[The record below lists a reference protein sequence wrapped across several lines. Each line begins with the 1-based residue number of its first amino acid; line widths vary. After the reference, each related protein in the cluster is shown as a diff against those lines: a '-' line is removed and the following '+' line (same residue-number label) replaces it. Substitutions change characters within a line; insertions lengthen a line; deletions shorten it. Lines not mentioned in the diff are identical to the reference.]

1 MGMSRKAKGRR
12 RARRRTQIVASILGT
27 WVCVGYAVA
36 LAQAAQ
42 PQEQQDIV
50 VTEMRIPTHGSG
62 KKGLEAVMVRP
73 NDKTAHPLALL
84 THGTPREAQQ
94 RSEMTPLRMIPQ
106 AREFARRGWTA
117 VIVMRRGYG
126 DSGGSYE
133 EDAHACGR
141 RPADYSGAT
150 KESVKDLREAAAYLD
165 TRPEVDPS
173 RMIGIGVSTGGLAMV
188 GLAANPPTGM
198 VAGISFAGGRGSN
211 APDHVCNPESLIQ
224 TFGEFGKHAKV
235 PMLWV
240 YAANDHFFG
249 PELAKNF
256 YQAYE
261 QNGGKARF
269 FAAGPFGSD
278 GHGLF
283 SLRGI
288 PMWTPA
294 VDEFLK
300 SESLVLRD
308 ALLPVEVPKVD
319 PPDYISSPGREE
331 FPIYLLSAPHKA
343 FAASRA
349 GQFGV
354 AVGRRTTQ
362 DAEKHALEAC
372 TKAAPKGDPCTIVM
386 IEDEKAQ
393 K

>member
-1 MGMSRKAKGRR
+1 MSRKAKDRWT
-12 RARRRTQIVASILGT
+12 ARRRTRIVASILGI
-27 WVCVGYAVA
+27 WVCMGCAGA
-36 LAQAAQ
+36 LGQA
-42 PQEQQDIV
+42 PTQEPELV

-62 KKGLEAVMVRP
+62 KKRLEAVMVRP
-73 NDKTAHPLALL
+73 NDNAPHPLALL
-84 THGTPREAQQ
+84 THGTPRLADQ

-126 DSGGSYE
+126 DSGGGYE

-141 RPADYSGAT
+141 RPANYSGAT

-173 RMIGIGVSTGGLAMV
+173 RMIGVGVSTGGLAMV
-188 GLAANPPTGM
+188 GLAANPPAGM
-198 VAGISFAGGRGSN
+198 MAGISFAGGRGSN

-224 TFGEFGKHAKV
+224 TFAEFGKHARV

-249 PELAKNF
+249 PELAKSF

-261 QNGGKARF
+261 QNGGKAKF
-269 FAAGPFGSD
+269 FAAGPFGTD

-288 PMWTPA
+288 PIWTA
-294 VDEFLK
+294 MVDEFLK
-300 SESLVLRD
+300 SENLVLRD
-308 ALLPVEVPKVD
+308 SLLPVEVPKVD
-319 PPDYISSPGREE
+319 PPEYISSAGREE
-331 FPIYLLSAPHKA
+331 FPTYLLSAPHKA

-349 GQFGV
+349 GEFGV

-362 DAEKHALEAC
+362 EAEKHALEAC
-372 TKAAPKGDPCTIVM
+372 NKVAPKGDPCSIVM
-386 IEDEKAQ
+386 IEDEKAL